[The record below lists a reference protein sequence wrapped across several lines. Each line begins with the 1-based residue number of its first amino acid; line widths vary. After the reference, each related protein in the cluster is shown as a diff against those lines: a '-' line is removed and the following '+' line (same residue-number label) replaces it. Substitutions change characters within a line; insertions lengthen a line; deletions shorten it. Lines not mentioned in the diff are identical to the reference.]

1 MTNHKSMRGIE
12 IDLAKLI
19 ARQEK
24 NITIGNTKT
33 NARGDQLGK
42 GGRIV
47 KSADELAREHYNR
60 NDPKAVVQG
69 GIKADADTPEIARTR
84 VEEIARP
91 QEDDF
96 KNPPS
101 KPEPKPATVPE
112 PKPASTPEIKPAAM
126 PGPEPT
132 PAPTPEPVPAPVK
145 EDKKSYV
152 QERDDPWVEDE
163 EGNFVRQSTL
173 KEGSNERVSKPK
185 ANKQPAKK
193 KITSKKQQ
201 ETSK

>member
-1 MTNHKSMRGIE
+1 MKRSMRGVE
-12 IDLAKLI
+12 IDIAKLM

-24 NITIGNTKT
+24 NITIGNTKS
-33 NARGDQLGK
+33 NARGDQLGR

-84 VEEIARP
+84 VEEIAKP
-91 QEDDF
+91 KEDDF

-101 KPEPKPATVPE
+101 KPEPKPATVPT
-112 PKPASTPEIKPAAM
+112 PKPASTPEVKPAAM
-126 PGPEPT
+126 PSPEPVIE
-132 PAPTPEPVPAPVK
+132 PKPEPTPEPVK
-145 EDKKSYV
+145 ES
-152 QERDDPWVEDE
+152 DDSWVEDA

-173 KEGSNERVSKPK
+173 KEGSNERVSKHK
-185 ANKQPAKK
+185 ENKQSAKK